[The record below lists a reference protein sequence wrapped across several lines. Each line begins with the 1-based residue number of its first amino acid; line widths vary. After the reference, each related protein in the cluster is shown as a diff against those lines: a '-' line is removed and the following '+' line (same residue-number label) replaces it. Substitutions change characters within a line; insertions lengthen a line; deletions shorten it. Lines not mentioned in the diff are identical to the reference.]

1 LSPSTLGDN
10 PSGRGGL
17 VGENHPPAPLAVLA
31 GSPSP
36 STLGDISLAASSLGG
51 MGFRTKQVH
60 AGVEPD
66 PVTGAI
72 LTPIHQ
78 STTFVQE
85 SVDEYMAKGYSYS
98 RAGNPT
104 VAAFERRIAAL
115 EEGVAAT
122 AYGTGMAATSAVML
136 GLLAAG
142 DHVIVSDVV
151 YGGTH
156 RFATKVM
163 SKFGVEFSFVD
174 TSNPDNVRDALR
186 DSTALIFTETPA
198 NPTLKLTDLAAVS
211 EIAKGAGVIHA
222 VDNTFLTPYYQRPLE
237 LGADLVVHSTTKYLD
252 GHNATLGGAVV
263 AATDELNDTMRFIQ
277 KSGGFIMSPQ
287 VAWLTLQGS
296 KTLSERM
303 DRQSAN
309 AMAVAEFLEGH
320 PRVERVAYPGLVSFP
335 QHELAKTQAS
345 GFGAMAW
352 FEVRGGVDAGKQLMK
367 SVNLW
372 SLAENLGSVE
382 SLITHPVTMTH
393 GDMTPAERAA
403 VGITDGL
410 VRLSVGLEDVEDL
423 IADLE
428 QALETV

>member
-1 LSPSTLGDN
+1 
-10 PSGRGGL
+10 
-17 VGENHPPAPLAVLA
+17 
-31 GSPSP
+31 
-36 STLGDISLAASSLGG
+36 

-85 SVDEYMAKGYSYS
+85 SVDDYMAKGYSYS

-136 GLLAAG
+136 GLLEAG

-163 SKFGVEFSFVD
+163 AKFGVEFSFVD
-174 TSNPDNVRDALR
+174 TSNPANVASALR

-211 EIAKGAGVIHA
+211 EIARAAGVVHA

-263 AATDELNDTMRFIQ
+263 AAGEELHEKMRFIQ

-320 PRVERVAYPGLVSFP
+320 PKVERVAYPGLDSFP

-352 FEVRGGVDAGKQLMK
+352 FEVKGGVEAGKQLMK
-367 SVNLW
+367 SVSLW

-393 GDMTPAERAA
+393 GDMTAAERAA
-403 VGITDGL
+403 VGISDGL
-410 VRLSVGLEDVEDL
+410 VRLSVGLEDAEDL
-423 IADLE
+423 IADLQ